1 LKNMRKLIKNL
12 SHIWNKFKDNRQSF
26 WDELEEQMVSSDI
39 SINTTGKILEEVKDQ
54 VYRENI
60 NDLEKVKTLLKKQIV
75 GILSSDGTSKLNLSP
90 SPPTVF
96 LIVGVN
102 GVGKTTAVAK
112 LANMFKKEGKNVLIS
127 AADTYRSAA
136 VEQIQ
141 HYADKLKLDI
151 VYHQKFSD
159 PGAVVYDSVE
169 KAKARGIDL
178 VIIDTAGRMQT
189 SSNLM
194 EELKKIKK
202 VVSRRIDREVDEIL
216 LVVDSTTG
224 QNARIQAELFNGVLD
239 LTGII
244 LTKTDSTSRG
254 GIVLTIKNDLGIP
267 IKMVTNG
274 EKLEDISYFDPV
286 KFTEMIF
293 S

>member
-1 LKNMRKLIKNL
+1 MQKLIKNL
-12 SHIWNKFKDNRQSF
+12 SYIWNKFKNERKSF
-26 WDELEEQMVSSDI
+26 WDELEEQMVASDI
-39 SINTTGKILEEVKDQ
+39 SINTASRILGEVKDY

-60 NDLEKVKTLLKKQIV
+60 NNLEKVRFSLKQQIIE
-75 GILSSDGTSKLNLSP
+75 ILKSNGDSKLNIS
-90 SPPTVF
+90 SRPPTVF

-102 GVGKTTAVAK
+102 GVGKTTAIAK
-112 LANMFKKEGKNVLIS
+112 LANMFKKNGKKVLIS

-141 HYADKLKLDI
+141 YYAEKLGMDM

-169 KAKARGIDL
+169 KAKARGTDL

-189 SSNLM
+189 SYNLM

-202 VVSRRIDREVDEIL
+202 VICRRIDREVDEIL

-224 QNARIQAELFNGVLD
+224 QNARNQAELFNNSLN

-244 LTKTDSTSRG
+244 LTKTDSTSKG
-254 GIVLTIKNDLGIP
+254 GIVITIKNDLNIP
-267 IKMVTNG
+267 IKLVTNG
-274 EKLEDISYFDPV
+274 EKLEDICYFDPIR
-286 KFTEMIF
+286 FTELIF

>member
-1 LKNMRKLIKNL
+1 MQKLIKNL
-12 SHIWNKFKDNRQSF
+12 SYIWNKFKNERKSF
-26 WDELEEQMVSSDI
+26 WDELEEQMVASDI
-39 SINTTGKILEEVKDQ
+39 SINTASRILEEVKDY

-60 NDLEKVKTLLKKQIV
+60 NNLEKVRFSLKQQIIE
-75 GILSSDGTSKLNLSP
+75 ILKSNGDSKLNIS
-90 SPPTVF
+90 SRPPTVF

-102 GVGKTTAVAK
+102 GVGKTTAIAK
-112 LANMFKKEGKNVLIS
+112 LANMFKKNGKKVLIS

-141 HYADKLKLDI
+141 YYAEKLGMDM

-169 KAKARGIDL
+169 KAKARGTDL

-189 SSNLM
+189 SYNLM

-202 VVSRRIDREVDEIL
+202 VICRRIDREVDEIL

-224 QNARIQAELFNGVLD
+224 QNARNQAELFNNSLN

-244 LTKTDSTSRG
+244 LTKTDSTSKG
-254 GIVLTIKNDLGIP
+254 GIVITIKNDLNIP
-267 IKMVTNG
+267 IKLVTNG
-274 EKLEDISYFDPV
+274 EKLEDICYFDPIR
-286 KFTEMIF
+286 FTELIF

>member
-1 LKNMRKLIKNL
+1 MQKLIKNL
-12 SHIWNKFKDNRQSF
+12 SYIWNKFKNDPKSF
-26 WDELEEQMVSSDI
+26 WDELEEQMVTSDI
-39 SINTTGKILEEVKDQ
+39 SINTATRILEEVKEY

-60 NDLEKVKTLLKKQIV
+60 NNLEKVKSLLKQQIIE
-75 GILSSDGTSKLNLSP
+75 ILKSNGDSKLNIS
-90 SPPTVF
+90 SRPPTVF

-102 GVGKTTAVAK
+102 GVGKTTAIAK
-112 LANMFKKEGKNVLIS
+112 LANMFKKNGKKVLIS

-141 HYADKLKLDI
+141 YYAEKLGMDI

-169 KAKARGIDL
+169 KAKARGTDL

-189 SSNLM
+189 SYNLM

-202 VVSRRIDREVDEIL
+202 VICRRIEREVDEIL

-224 QNARIQAELFNGVLD
+224 QNARNQAELFNNSLN

-244 LTKTDSTSRG
+244 LTKTDSTSKG
-254 GIVLTIKNDLGIP
+254 GIVITIKNDLNIP
-267 IKMVTNG
+267 IKLVTNG
-274 EKLEDISYFDPV
+274 EKLEDICYFDPGR
-286 KFTEMIF
+286 FTELIF

>member
-1 LKNMRKLIKNL
+1 MQKLIKNL
-12 SHIWNKFKDNRQSF
+12 RYIWNKFKNDPKSF
-26 WDELEEQMVSSDI
+26 WDELEEQMVTSDI
-39 SINTTGKILEEVKDQ
+39 SINTATRILEEVKEY

-60 NDLEKVKTLLKKQIV
+60 SNLEKVKSSLKQQIKE
-75 GILSSDGTSKLNLSP
+75 ILKSNGDSKLNIS
-90 SPPTVF
+90 SRPPTVF

-102 GVGKTTAVAK
+102 GVGKTTSIAK
-112 LANMFKKEGKNVLIS
+112 LANMFKKNGKKVLIS

-141 HYADKLKLDI
+141 YYAEKLGMDM

-169 KAKARGIDL
+169 KAKARGTDL

-189 SSNLM
+189 SYNLM

-202 VVSRRIDREVDEIL
+202 VICRRIEREVDEIL

-224 QNARIQAELFNGVLD
+224 QNARNQAELFNNSLN

-244 LTKTDSTSRG
+244 LTKTDSTSKG
-254 GIVLTIKNDLGIP
+254 GIVITIKNDLNIP
-267 IKMVTNG
+267 IKLVTNG
-274 EKLEDISYFDPV
+274 EKLEDICYFDPIR
-286 KFTEMIF
+286 FTELIF

>member
-1 LKNMRKLIKNL
+1 MQKLIKNL
-12 SHIWNKFKDNRQSF
+12 SYIWNKFKNNRQSF
-26 WDELEEQMVSSDI
+26 WDELEERLVTSDI
-39 SINTTGKILEEVKDQ
+39 SINTAGKILEEVRDY

-60 NDLEKVKTLLKKQIV
+60 NDLEKVKDLLKKQIIE
-75 GILSSDGTSKLNLSP
+75 ILRSGENSKLNISP
-90 SPPTVF
+90 RPPTIF

-112 LANMFKKEGKNVLIS
+112 LANMLKKDGKKVLIS

-141 HYADKLKLDI
+141 HYAEKLKLDI

-169 KAKARGIDL
+169 NAKARDIDV

-189 SSNLM
+189 SYNLM

-202 VVSRRIDREVDEIL
+202 VISKRIDREVDEIL

-224 QNARIQAELFNGVLD
+224 QNARVQAELFNSALR

-244 LTKTDSTSRG
+244 LTKADSTSRG

-267 IKMVTNG
+267 IKLVTDG
-274 EKLEDISYFDPV
+274 EKLGDISYFDPV
-286 KFTEMIF
+286 KFTGLIF

>member
-1 LKNMRKLIKNL
+1 MQKLIKNL
-12 SHIWNKFKDNRQSF
+12 SYIWNKFKNERKSF
-26 WDELEEQMVSSDI
+26 WDELEEQMVTSDI
-39 SINTTGKILEEVKDQ
+39 SINTASRILEEVKDY

-60 NDLEKVKTLLKKQIV
+60 NNLEKVRFSLKQQIIE
-75 GILSSDGTSKLNLSP
+75 ILKSNGDSKLNIS
-90 SPPTVF
+90 SRPPTVF

-102 GVGKTTAVAK
+102 GVGKTTAIAK
-112 LANMFKKEGKNVLIS
+112 LANMFKKNGKKVLIS

-141 HYADKLKLDI
+141 YYAEKLGMDM

-169 KAKARGIDL
+169 KAKARGTDL

-189 SSNLM
+189 SYNLM

-202 VVSRRIDREVDEIL
+202 VICRRIDREVDEIL

-224 QNARIQAELFNGVLD
+224 QNARNQAELFNNSLN

-244 LTKTDSTSRG
+244 LTKTDSTSKG
-254 GIVLTIKNDLGIP
+254 GIVITIKNDLNIP
-267 IKMVTNG
+267 IKLVTNG
-274 EKLEDISYFDPV
+274 EKLEDMCYFDPV
-286 KFTEMIF
+286 RFTELIF

>member
-1 LKNMRKLIKNL
+1 MQKLIKNL
-12 SHIWNKFKDNRQSF
+12 SYIWNKFKNERKSF
-26 WDELEEQMVSSDI
+26 WDELEEQMVTSDI
-39 SINTTGKILEEVKDQ
+39 SINTASRILEEVKDY

-60 NDLEKVKTLLKKQIV
+60 NNLKKVRFSLKQQIIE
-75 GILSSDGTSKLNLSP
+75 ILKSNGDSKLNISP
-90 SPPTVF
+90 RPPTVF

-102 GVGKTTAVAK
+102 GVGKTTAIAK
-112 LANMFKKEGKNVLIS
+112 LANMFKKNGKKVLIS

-141 HYADKLKLDI
+141 YYAEKLGMDM

-169 KAKARGIDL
+169 KAKARGTDL

-189 SSNLM
+189 SYNLM

-202 VVSRRIDREVDEIL
+202 VICRRIDREVDEIL

-224 QNARIQAELFNGVLD
+224 QNARNQAELFNNSLN

-244 LTKTDSTSRG
+244 LTKTDSTSKG
-254 GIVLTIKNDLGIP
+254 GIVITIKNDLNIP
-267 IKMVTNG
+267 IKLVTNG
-274 EKLEDISYFDPV
+274 EKLEDICYFDPIR
-286 KFTEMIF
+286 FTELIF

>member
-1 LKNMRKLIKNL
+1 MRKLIKNL
-12 SHIWNKFKDNRQSF
+12 SFIWNKFKNDKQSF
-26 WDELEEQMVSSDI
+26 WDELEEQMVTSDI
-39 SINTTGKILEEVKDQ
+39 SVNTTGRILEEVKDH

-60 NDLEKVKTLLKKQIV
+60 SDFEKVKALLKEQII
-75 GILSSDGTSKLNLSP
+75 GILSDGGDIKLSISP
-90 SPPTVF
+90 SPPTIF

-112 LANMFKKEGKNVLIS
+112 LANMFKKDKKKVLIS
-127 AADTYRSAA
+127 AADTYRPAA
-136 VEQIQ
+136 VEQLQ
-141 HYADKLKLDI
+141 HYADELKLDI

-169 KAKARGIDL
+169 KAKARDIDL

-189 SSNLM
+189 SYNLIG
-194 EELKKIKK
+194 ELKKIKK
-202 VVSRRIDREVDEIL
+202 VISSRIGREADEML

-224 QNARIQAELFNGVLD
+224 QNARIQAELFNDALD
-239 LTGII
+239 LSGII
-244 LTKTDSTSRG
+244 LTKTDGTSKG

-267 IKMVTNG
+267 IRLVTNG
-274 EKLEDISYFDPV
+274 EKLDDISYFDPV
-286 KFTEMIF
+286 KFTGMIF

>member
-1 LKNMRKLIKNL
+1 MQKLIKNL
-12 SHIWNKFKDNRQSF
+12 SYIWNKFKNDRKSF
-26 WDELEEQMVSSDI
+26 WDELEEQMVTSDI
-39 SINTTGKILEEVKDQ
+39 SINTASRILEEVKDY

-60 NDLEKVKTLLKKQIV
+60 NNLEKVKSSLKQQIIE
-75 GILSSDGTSKLNLSP
+75 ILKCNGDSKLNISFR
-90 SPPTVF
+90 PPTVF

-102 GVGKTTAVAK
+102 GVGKTTSIAK
-112 LANMFKKEGKNVLIS
+112 LANMFKKNGKKVLIS

-141 HYADKLKLDI
+141 YYAEILGMDM

-169 KAKARGIDL
+169 KAKARGTDL

-189 SSNLM
+189 SYNLM

-202 VVSRRIDREVDEIL
+202 VICRRIDREVDEIL

-224 QNARIQAELFNGVLD
+224 QNARNQAELFNNSLN

-244 LTKTDSTSRG
+244 LTKTDSTSKG
-254 GIVLTIKNDLGIP
+254 GIVITIKNDLNIP
-267 IKMVTNG
+267 IKLITNG
-274 EKLEDISYFDPV
+274 EKLEDICYFDPV
-286 KFTEMIF
+286 RFTELIF

>member
-1 LKNMRKLIKNL
+1 MQKLIKNL
-12 SHIWNKFKDNRQSF
+12 SYIWNKFKNERKSF
-26 WDELEEQMVSSDI
+26 WDELEEQMVTSDI
-39 SINTTGKILEEVKDQ
+39 SINTASRILEEVKDY

-60 NDLEKVKTLLKKQIV
+60 NNLEKVRFSLKQQIIE
-75 GILSSDGTSKLNLSP
+75 ILKSNGDSKLNIS
-90 SPPTVF
+90 SRPPTVF

-102 GVGKTTAVAK
+102 GVGKTTAIAK
-112 LANMFKKEGKNVLIS
+112 LANMFKKNGKKVLIS

-141 HYADKLKLDI
+141 YYAEKLGMDM

-159 PGAVVYDSVE
+159 PGAVVYDSIE
-169 KAKARGIDL
+169 KAKAGGTDL

-189 SSNLM
+189 SYNLM

-202 VVSRRIDREVDEIL
+202 VICRRIDREVDEIL

-224 QNARIQAELFNGVLD
+224 QNARNQAELFNNSLN

-244 LTKTDSTSRG
+244 LTKTDSTSKG
-254 GIVLTIKNDLGIP
+254 GIVITIKNDLNIP
-267 IKMVTNG
+267 IKLVTNG
-274 EKLEDISYFDPV
+274 EKLEDICYFDPIR
-286 KFTEMIF
+286 FTELIF

>member
-1 LKNMRKLIKNL
+1 MRKLIKNL
-12 SHIWNKFKDNRQSF
+12 SYIWNKFKDNRQSF

-39 SINTTGKILEEVKDQ
+39 SVNTASKILQDVKDH

-60 NDLEKVKTLLKKQIV
+60 GDLEKVKNLIKKQIIAILES
-75 GILSSDGTSKLNLSP
+75 GGNRKLSLSSM
-90 SPPTVF
+90 PPTVF

-112 LANMFKKEGKNVLIS
+112 LANMFKKEGKKVLLS

-169 KAKARGIDL
+169 RAKAKSCDL

-189 SSNLM
+189 SYNLM

-202 VVSRRIDREVDEIL
+202 VVARRIEREVDEIL

-224 QNARIQAELFNGVLD
+224 QNARIQAELFNGALN

-267 IKMVTNG
+267 IKIVTSG

-286 KFTEMIF
+286 KFTGMIF

>member
-1 LKNMRKLIKNL
+1 MQKLIKNL
-12 SHIWNKFKDNRQSF
+12 NYIWNKFKNNRQSF
-26 WDELEEQMVSSDI
+26 WDELEEQLVTGDI
-39 SINTTGKILEEVKDQ
+39 SINTAGKLLEEVRDYI
-54 VYRENI
+54 YRENI
-60 NDLEKVKTLLKKQIV
+60 NDLEKVKALLKKQIIE
-75 GILSSDGTSKLNLSP
+75 ILSSGKNSKLNIS
-90 SPPTVF
+90 SRPPTIF

-112 LANMFKKEGKNVLIS
+112 LANMFKKDGKKVLIS

-141 HYADKLKLDI
+141 HYAEKLKLDI

-169 KAKARGIDL
+169 KAKARDIDI

-189 SSNLM
+189 SYNLM
-194 EELKKIKK
+194 EELKKIKNVITK
-202 VVSRRIDREVDEIL
+202 RIDREVDEIL

-224 QNARIQAELFNGVLD
+224 QNARIQAELFNGALD

-244 LTKTDSTSRG
+244 LTKADSTSRG

-267 IKMVTNG
+267 IKLVTNG

-286 KFTEMIF
+286 KFTGMIF

>member
-1 LKNMRKLIKNL
+1 MQKLIKNL
-12 SHIWNKFKDNRQSF
+12 SYIWNKFKNDRKSF
-26 WDELEEQMVSSDI
+26 WDELEEQMVTSDI
-39 SINTTGKILEEVKDQ
+39 SINTASRILEEVKDY

-60 NDLEKVKTLLKKQIV
+60 NNLEKVRFSLKQQIIE
-75 GILSSDGTSKLNLSP
+75 ILKSNGDSKLNIS
-90 SPPTVF
+90 SRPPTVF

-102 GVGKTTAVAK
+102 GVGKTTAIAK
-112 LANMFKKEGKNVLIS
+112 LANMFKKNGKKVLIS

-136 VEQIQ
+136 VEQMQ
-141 HYADKLKLDI
+141 YYAEKLGMDM

-169 KAKARGIDL
+169 KAKARGTDL

-189 SSNLM
+189 SYNLM

-202 VVSRRIDREVDEIL
+202 VICRRIDREVDEIL

-224 QNARIQAELFNGVLD
+224 QNARNQAELFNNSLN

-244 LTKTDSTSRG
+244 LTKTDSTSKG
-254 GIVLTIKNDLGIP
+254 GIVITIKNDLNIP
-267 IKMVTNG
+267 IKLVTNG
-274 EKLEDISYFDPV
+274 EKLEDICYFDPIR
-286 KFTEMIF
+286 FTELIF

>member
-1 LKNMRKLIKNL
+1 MQKLIKNL
-12 SHIWNKFKDNRQSF
+12 SYIWNKFKNERKSF
-26 WDELEEQMVSSDI
+26 WDELEEQMVTSDI
-39 SINTTGKILEEVKDQ
+39 SINTASRILEEVKDY

-60 NDLEKVKTLLKKQIV
+60 NNLEKVRFSLKQQIIE
-75 GILSSDGTSKLNLSP
+75 ILKSNGDSKLNIS
-90 SPPTVF
+90 SRPPTVF

-102 GVGKTTAVAK
+102 GVGKTTAIAK
-112 LANMFKKEGKNVLIS
+112 LANMFKKNGKKVLIS

-141 HYADKLKLDI
+141 YYAEKLGMDM

-169 KAKARGIDL
+169 KAKARGTDL

-189 SSNLM
+189 SYNLM

-202 VVSRRIDREVDEIL
+202 VICRRIDREVDEIL

-224 QNARIQAELFNGVLD
+224 QNARNQAELFNNSLN

-244 LTKTDSTSRG
+244 LTKTDSTSKG
-254 GIVLTIKNDLGIP
+254 GIVITIKNDLNIP
-267 IKMVTNG
+267 IKLVTNG
-274 EKLEDISYFDPV
+274 EKLEDICYFDPIR
-286 KFTEMIF
+286 FTELIF

>member
-1 LKNMRKLIKNL
+1 MQKLIKNL
-12 SHIWNKFKDNRQSF
+12 SYIWNKFKNDPKSF
-26 WDELEEQMVSSDI
+26 WDELEEQMVTSDI
-39 SINTTGKILEEVKDQ
+39 SINTATRILEEVKEY

-60 NDLEKVKTLLKKQIV
+60 NNFEKVKSLLKQQIKE
-75 GILSSDGTSKLNLSP
+75 ILKSNGDSKLNIS
-90 SPPTVF
+90 SRPPTVF

-102 GVGKTTAVAK
+102 GVGKTTAIAK
-112 LANMFKKEGKNVLIS
+112 LANMFKKNGKKVLIS

-141 HYADKLKLDI
+141 YYAEKLGMDM

-169 KAKARGIDL
+169 KAKARGTDL

-189 SSNLM
+189 SYNLM

-202 VVSRRIDREVDEIL
+202 VICRRIEREVDEIL

-224 QNARIQAELFNGVLD
+224 QNARNQAELFNNSLN

-244 LTKTDSTSRG
+244 LTKTDSTSKG
-254 GIVLTIKNDLGIP
+254 GIVITIKNDLNIP
-267 IKMVTNG
+267 IKLVTNG
-274 EKLEDISYFDPV
+274 EKLEDICYFDPIR
-286 KFTEMIF
+286 FTELIF

>member
-1 LKNMRKLIKNL
+1 MQKLIKNL
-12 SHIWNKFKDNRQSF
+12 SYIWNKFRNSRESF
-26 WDELEEQMVSSDI
+26 WDELEEQMVTSDI
-39 SINTTGKILEEVKDQ
+39 SINTASRILEEVKDY

-60 NDLEKVKTLLKKQIV
+60 NNLEKVKSSLKQQIIE
-75 GILSSDGTSKLNLSP
+75 ILKCNRDSKLNIS
-90 SPPTVF
+90 SRPPTVF

-102 GVGKTTAVAK
+102 GVGKTTSIAK
-112 LANMFKKEGKNVLIS
+112 LANMFKKNGKKVLIS

-141 HYADKLKLDI
+141 YYAEILGMDI

-169 KAKARGIDL
+169 KAKARGTDL

-189 SSNLM
+189 SYNLM

-202 VVSRRIDREVDEIL
+202 VICRRIDREVDEIL

-224 QNARIQAELFNGVLD
+224 QNARNQAELFNNSLN

-244 LTKTDSTSRG
+244 LTKTDSTSKG
-254 GIVLTIKNDLGIP
+254 GIVITIKNDLNIP
-267 IKMVTNG
+267 IKLITNG
-274 EKLEDISYFDPV
+274 EKLEDICYFDPV
-286 KFTEMIF
+286 RFTELIF

>member
-1 LKNMRKLIKNL
+1 MQKLIKNL
-12 SHIWNKFKDNRQSF
+12 SYIWNKFKNERKSF
-26 WDELEEQMVSSDI
+26 WDELEEQMVTSDI
-39 SINTTGKILEEVKDQ
+39 SINTASRILEEVKDY

-60 NDLEKVKTLLKKQIV
+60 NNLEKVRFSLKQQIIE
-75 GILSSDGTSKLNLSP
+75 ILKRNGDSKLNIS
-90 SPPTVF
+90 SRPPTVF

-102 GVGKTTAVAK
+102 GVGKTTAIAK
-112 LANMFKKEGKNVLIS
+112 LANMFKKNGKKVLIS

-141 HYADKLKLDI
+141 YYAEKLGMDM

-169 KAKARGIDL
+169 KAKARGTDL

-189 SSNLM
+189 SYNLM

-202 VVSRRIDREVDEIL
+202 VICRRIDREVDEIL

-224 QNARIQAELFNGVLD
+224 QNARNQAELFNNSLN

-244 LTKTDSTSRG
+244 LTKTDSTSKG
-254 GIVLTIKNDLGIP
+254 GIVITIKNDLNIP
-267 IKMVTNG
+267 IKLVTNG
-274 EKLEDISYFDPV
+274 EKLEDMCYFDPV
-286 KFTEMIF
+286 RFTELIF

>member
-1 LKNMRKLIKNL
+1 MQKLIKNL
-12 SHIWNKFKDNRQSF
+12 SYIWNRFKNDHKQF
-26 WDELEEQMVSSDI
+26 WDEVEEQLIASDI
-39 SINTTGKILEEVKDQ
+39 SANTANKILDDVKEYI
-54 VYRENI
+54 YRENI
-60 NDLEKVKTLLKKQIV
+60 RDVEKVKSLLRKQIIN
-75 GILSSDGTSKLNLSP
+75 ILDCSKMGNLNISP
-90 SPPTVF
+90 RSPTVF

-102 GVGKTTAVAK
+102 GVGKTTTVAK
-112 LANMFKKEGKNVLIS
+112 LAHLFKKNGKKVLIS

-141 HYADKLKLDI
+141 YYAEKLGLDI

-159 PGAVVYDSVE
+159 PGAVVYDSIE
-169 KAKARGIDL
+169 KAKAKEIDV

-189 SSNLM
+189 SYNLM

-202 VVSRRIDREVDEIL
+202 VICRKLDREVDEIL

-224 QNARIQAELFNGVLD
+224 QNAKNQAEIFNNSLN
-239 LTGII
+239 LTGIV
-244 LTKTDSTSRG
+244 LTKIDSTSKG
-254 GIVLTIKNDLGIP
+254 GIVLTIKNDLNIP
-267 IKMVTNG
+267 IKLITNG
-274 EKLEDISYFDPV
+274 EKLEDIYYFDPV

>member
-1 LKNMRKLIKNL
+1 MLRLIKNL
-12 SHIWNKFKDNRQSF
+12 NNIWNKFKNDHKSF
-26 WDELEEQMVSSDI
+26 WDELEEQMVTSDI
-39 SINTTGKILEEVKDQ
+39 SINTTGKILAEVKKH
-54 VYRENI
+54 VYSENI
-60 NDLEKVKTLLKKQIV
+60 NDIEKIKALLKEQIIE
-75 GILSSDGTSKLNLSP
+75 ILKPDGGGGLKISP
-90 SPPTVF
+90 APPTVF

-102 GVGKTTAVAK
+102 GTGKTTSVAK
-112 LANMFKKEGKNVLIS
+112 LASMFKGKGKKVLIS

-141 HYADKLKLDI
+141 HYAEKLDLDI

-159 PGAVVYDSVE
+159 PGAVVYDSLE

-189 SSNLM
+189 SYNLM

-202 VVSRRIDREVDEIL
+202 VISSRTSREVDEIL

-224 QNARIQAELFNGVLD
+224 QNAKNQAELFNSSLN

-254 GIVLTIKNDLGIP
+254 GIVLTIKNDLEIP
-267 IKMVTNG
+267 VKLVTNG
-274 EKLEDISYFDPV
+274 EKLEDIYYFDPV
-286 KFTEMIF
+286 RFTESIF

>member
-1 LKNMRKLIKNL
+1 MQKLIKNL
-12 SHIWNKFKDNRQSF
+12 SYIWNKFKNERKSF
-26 WDELEEQMVSSDI
+26 WDELEEQMVTSDI
-39 SINTTGKILEEVKDQ
+39 SINTASRILEEVKDY

-60 NDLEKVKTLLKKQIV
+60 NNLEKVRFSLKQQIIE
-75 GILSSDGTSKLNLSP
+75 ILKSNGDSKLNIS
-90 SPPTVF
+90 SRPPTVF

-102 GVGKTTAVAK
+102 GVGKTTAIAK
-112 LANMFKKEGKNVLIS
+112 LANMFKKNGKKVLIS

-141 HYADKLKLDI
+141 YYAEKLGMDM

-169 KAKARGIDL
+169 KAKARGTDL

-189 SSNLM
+189 SYNLM

-202 VVSRRIDREVDEIL
+202 VICRRIEREVDEIL

-224 QNARIQAELFNGVLD
+224 QNARNQAELFNNSLN

-244 LTKTDSTSRG
+244 LTKTDSTSKG
-254 GIVLTIKNDLGIP
+254 GIVITIKNDLNIP
-267 IKMVTNG
+267 IKLVTNG
-274 EKLEDISYFDPV
+274 EKLEDICYFDPIR
-286 KFTEMIF
+286 FTELIF

>member
-1 LKNMRKLIKNL
+1 MQKLIKNL
-12 SHIWNKFKDNRQSF
+12 SYIWNKFKNDRKSF
-26 WDELEEQMVSSDI
+26 WDELEEQMVTSDI
-39 SINTTGKILEEVKDQ
+39 SINTASRILEEVKDY

-60 NDLEKVKTLLKKQIV
+60 NNLEKVRFSLKQQIIE
-75 GILSSDGTSKLNLSP
+75 ILKSNGDSKLNIS
-90 SPPTVF
+90 SRPPTVF

-102 GVGKTTAVAK
+102 GVGKTTAIAK
-112 LANMFKKEGKNVLIS
+112 LANMFKKNGKKVLIS

-141 HYADKLKLDI
+141 YYAEKLGMDM

-169 KAKARGIDL
+169 KAKARGTDL

-189 SSNLM
+189 SYNLM

-202 VVSRRIDREVDEIL
+202 VICRRIDREVDEIL

-224 QNARIQAELFNGVLD
+224 QNARNQAELFNNSLN

-244 LTKTDSTSRG
+244 LTKTDSTSKG
-254 GIVLTIKNDLGIP
+254 GIVITIKNDLNIP
-267 IKMVTNG
+267 IKLVTNG
-274 EKLEDISYFDPV
+274 EKLEDMCYFDPV
-286 KFTEMIF
+286 RFTELIF

>member
-1 LKNMRKLIKNL
+1 MQKLIKNL
-12 SHIWNKFKDNRQSF
+12 NYIWNKFKNNRQSF
-26 WDELEEQMVSSDI
+26 WDELEEQLVTGDI
-39 SINTTGKILEEVKDQ
+39 SINTAGKLLEEVRDHI
-54 VYRENI
+54 YRENI
-60 NDLEKVKTLLKKQIV
+60 NDLEKVKALLKKQIIE
-75 GILSSDGTSKLNLSP
+75 ILSSGKNSKLNIS
-90 SPPTVF
+90 SRPPTIF

-112 LANMFKKEGKNVLIS
+112 LANMFKKDGKKVLIS

-141 HYADKLKLDI
+141 HYAEKLKLDI

-169 KAKARGIDL
+169 KAKARDIDI

-189 SSNLM
+189 SYNLM
-194 EELKKIKK
+194 EELKKIKNVITK
-202 VVSRRIDREVDEIL
+202 RIDREVDEIL

-224 QNARIQAELFNGVLD
+224 QNARIQAELFNGALD

-244 LTKTDSTSRG
+244 LTKADSTSRG

-267 IKMVTNG
+267 IKLVTNG

-286 KFTEMIF
+286 KFTGTIF